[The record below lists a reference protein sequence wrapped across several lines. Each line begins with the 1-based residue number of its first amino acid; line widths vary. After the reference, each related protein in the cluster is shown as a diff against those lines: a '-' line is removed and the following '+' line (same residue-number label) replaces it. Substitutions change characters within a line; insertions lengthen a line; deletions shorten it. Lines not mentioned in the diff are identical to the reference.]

1 MWDEEIDY
9 VLEEIEQS
17 GQLVT
22 WKQISKVETSTPW
35 LPTNGTSIDNDVYM
49 CFATNSKLQYWKG
62 TEIPVGTL
70 IGLMGQVDFTPKMK
84 DVVIRDGEELTVK
97 VINTLAPNGD
107 VVLYKVVFE

>member
-17 GQLVT
+17 GQLIN
-22 WKQISKVETSTPW
+22 WKQINKVETSTPW
-35 LPTNGTSIDNDVYM
+35 LPTNGTAIDNDVFM
-49 CFATNSKLQYWKG
+49 CFATNAKLQYWSG
-62 TEIPVGTL
+62 TEIPVGMM

-84 DVVIRDGEELTVK
+84 DVVIRNGEELTVK
-97 VINTLAPNGD
+97 QINTLAPNGV